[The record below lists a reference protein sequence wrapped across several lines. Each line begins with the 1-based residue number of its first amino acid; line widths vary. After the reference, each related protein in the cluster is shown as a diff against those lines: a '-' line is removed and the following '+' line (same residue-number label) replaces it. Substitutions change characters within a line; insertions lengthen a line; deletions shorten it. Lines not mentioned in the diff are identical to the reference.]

1 MKYRFHPGLRLAL
14 VHLLKEHVQTRA
26 TGHRGWRAV
35 AAAKGQLLGS
45 LQQESQIHLAR
56 TCFAM
61 TRAAGL
67 VDAPAEIALPFSQE
81 IADEAGIRLGE
92 AGDYLLSQEGQARL
106 VVLKP
111 VDPEWLPLLR
121 RLLVEV
127 PGPTAQEP
135 FMTRMAELIGVWHDV
150 TQQRGG
156 RVVFD
161 AELAFELGL
170 LGDHGKEATRSTEPA
185 MPEEETPTRSGE
197 EWAEGAYLSTDQ
209 LTPLR
214 PRSIEFMPKGFRD
227 PSDEPPWI
235 VRLGWV
241 TSPDADI
248 GRTECFGARA
258 HAAWGSVEA
267 LDEATGFT

>member
-14 VHLLKEHVQTRA
+14 VHLLKEHVQKRVT
-26 TGHRGWRAV
+26 GWRAV
-35 AAAKGQLLGS
+35 AAAKGPLLGS
-45 LQQESQIHLAR
+45 PHPESQVHLAR

-67 VDAPAEIALPFSQE
+67 MDAPAEIALPFSQE
-81 IADEAGIRLGE
+81 IADEAEIRLSD

-106 VVLKP
+106 AGLKP

-127 PGPTAQEP
+127 PGPTAREP

-170 LGDHGKEATRSTEPA
+170 LGDHGSEATRSAEPA
-185 MPEEETPTRSGE
+185 LPEDATSIRSGE

-214 PRSIEFMPKGFRD
+214 PRTIEFVPKGFID
-227 PSDEPPWI
+227 PPDEPPWI

-248 GRTECFGARA
+248 GRVECFGAREGMT
-258 HAAWGSVEA
+258 WGSA
-267 LDEATGFT
+267 SLADWH

>member
-1 MKYRFHPGLRLAL
+1 LKYRFHPGLRLAL
-14 VHLLKEHVQTRA
+14 VHLLKEHVQKRVT
-26 TGHRGWRAV
+26 GWRAI
-35 AAAKGQLLGS
+35 AAAKGLLLGS
-45 LQQESQIHLAR
+45 LQPESQVHLAR

-67 VDAPAEIALPFSQE
+67 MDAPAEIALPFSQE
-81 IADEAGIRLGE
+81 IADEAGLRLSE

-106 VVLKP
+106 AGLKP

-121 RLLVEV
+121 RLLAEV
-127 PGPTAQEP
+127 PGPTAREP

-170 LGDHGKEATRSTEPA
+170 LGDHGTEATRSAEPA
-185 MPEEETPTRSGE
+185 VPEGATAIRSGE
-197 EWAEGAYLSTDQ
+197 GWAEGAYLSTDQ

-214 PRSIEFMPKGFRD
+214 PRTIEFMPKGFRD
-227 PSDEPPWI
+227 PSDAYPWV

-241 TSPDADI
+241 TSPEADI
-248 GRTECFGARA
+248 ERTESFGVTSGLVWG
-258 HAAWGSVEA
+258 HAIER
-267 LDEATGFT
+267 T